1 MLSENQTFSGANR
14 RFAIAAILLII
25 VISWLS
31 VIDRKA
37 EEYVDES
44 TLQALGI
51 FGTLRLANATISVV
65 KSVEVD
71 AFFASVQFGQVL
83 DPVDDL
89 IEDASS
95 VLKFALGSLFTQKIL
110 VEIASTQFFKILI
123 TASGLLLIASLYIQN
138 GRFSGFLLKMF
149 ALVGLARFLFVLV
162 IFFNGLVDQAFVD
175 EKTSAEQEKLK
186 GASQGIAAVG
196 QTAQQDESDP
206 ETVLI
211 REQIEELT
219 DQRKMVVQA
228 IESTRAEVASA
239 QESLEESELELS
251 EIKESLDLKER
262 YFSENAEYEKQKAR
276 VERREQALSDS
287 VSLLDDYTER
297 LEEFDEQLEDLN
309 AELAGGGQGFFAATK
324 EMMDFDKMKAKAE
337 QLIDSTL
344 KLMALLTLKGLIIPV
359 IFLVL
364 LLKGFRYIWGVD
376 ARTLGAKAWG
386 GAKDELNRSA

>member
-1 MLSENQTFSGANR
+1 MLSENQTFSGRNR
-14 RFAIAAILLII
+14 RLAIAAILLII
-25 VISWLS
+25 VTSWLS
-31 VIDRKA
+31 IIDRKA

-123 TASGLLLIASLYIQN
+123 TASGLLLIASLYIQD

-175 EKTSAEQEKLK
+175 EKTSAEQEKLQ

-206 ETVLI
+206 ETVLL

-219 DQRKMVVQA
+219 NQREMVVQA
-228 IESTRAEVASA
+228 IESSRAEVASA
-239 QESLEESELELS
+239 QESLEESEMELS
-251 EIKESLDLKER
+251 EIKESLDLKDR
-262 YFSENAEYEKQKAR
+262 YFSENAEYEKRKAQ
-276 VERREQALSDS
+276 VERREEALSDS
-287 VSLLDDYTER
+287 VSLLDSYTEK

-309 AELAGGGQGFFAATK
+309 AELAGDGKGFFAATK
-324 EMMDFDKMKAKAE
+324 EMMDFDNIKAKAE

-376 ARTLGAKAWG
+376 ARTLGAKAWE
-386 GAKDELNRSA
+386 GAKDELNRNA